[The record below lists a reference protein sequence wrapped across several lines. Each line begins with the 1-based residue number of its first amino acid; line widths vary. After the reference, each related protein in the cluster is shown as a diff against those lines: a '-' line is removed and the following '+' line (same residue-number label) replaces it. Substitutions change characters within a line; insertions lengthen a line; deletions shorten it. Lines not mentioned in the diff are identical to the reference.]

1 MDINIWLQVAQ
12 LTLVYSNA
20 AQRDAEI
27 LLEFVMEKPKSWLKA
42 FDDAPIRSKEL
53 KKLNFFLNKRVQGY
67 PIAYL
72 IEEWEFWS
80 LPLRMTPITFIPRA
94 DTETLVSQ
102 ALLHI
107 TNNRM
112 QILDLGTGSGAI
124 ALAIACER
132 SDCYIL
138 GVDYNQSCV
147 LLAQYNAWKLGIKNA
162 AFIYSNWFSN
172 LSGKRFHI
180 IVSNPPYIDK
190 TDMHLKCGDLRFEP
204 TKSLIAKN
212 KGMGDLKKIISQSS
226 NYLEAEGW
234 LLVEHGYQ
242 QGEQVRKFM
251 MINNFEHVRTYLDF
265 YNNERVTS
273 GQKLK
278 KGKLSHN

>member
-20 AQRDAEI
+20 SKRDAEI

-67 PIAYL
+67 PIQYL

-80 LPLRMTPITFIPRA
+80 LSLRITPRTFIPRA
-94 DTETLVSQ
+94 DTETVVSQ

-107 TNNRM
+107 TNDSMR
-112 QILDLGTGSGAI
+112 ILDLGSGSGAI
-124 ALAIACER
+124 ALAIAWER
-132 SDCYIL
+132 SNCYIL

-162 AFIYSNWFSN
+162 TFIYSNWFST
-172 LSGKRFHI
+172 LSRKRFHI
-180 IVSNPPYIDK
+180 IVSNPPYIDR

-226 NYLEAEGW
+226 NYLEEEGW

-251 MINNFEHVRTYLDF
+251 IKNNFKHVHTYWDF
-265 YNNERVTS
+265 SKNERVTE

-278 KGKLSHN
+278 SRNFSHN